1 LSKYKR
7 TFEWRTPKGK
17 DIIVCDQSDNSKV
30 YFNIPAEPDL
40 DEVELSED
48 MLEKVSGG
56 ATPLLI
62 GGFMIGFAV
71 TRHIISEL
79 EDSSGA
85 NCCECECPSQ

>member
-1 LSKYKR
+1 
-7 TFEWRTPKGK
+7 
-17 DIIVCDQSDNSKV
+17 
-30 YFNIPAEPDL
+30 
-40 DEVELSED
+40 LSED